1 MIWGGNGLKSMP
13 AGSNP
18 ELSVIAFRLSLLEVA
33 AFILFL
39 FSDDLNALEHA
50 LGLFVA
56 QYLQALIRAN
66 TIAQSERAWSAYF
79 NYLVAPATRRKTFQ
93 LSASQADL
101 VISGIQKIIQSLDDV
116 EMN

>member
-1 MIWGGNGLKSMP
+1 MSSEIETVLRP
-13 AGSNP
+13 AFKRAD
-18 ELSVIAFRLSLLEVA
+18 V
-33 AFILFL
+33 

-79 NYLVAPATRRKTFQ
+79 NYLVAPVTRRKTFQ